1 MCEDWD
7 HDQCRQTEFDGNIWK
22 NLQTMQMSK
31 FWGSILTMVMIWM
44 IAACGEIIEYVLVK
58 EIKKGQQQLMIYI
71 WFSIWVWR
79 QICEKGGRGLVYE
92 ESSGQGSGRRVQWHG
107 CSHTHCISTL
117 CELHICTRRG
127 CISTLYTIHSVH
139 YTDTCASPHH
149 TMQCIFTLKHY
160 CTLLNNFH
168 FAELCRILQF
178 EQRYN

>member
-1 MCEDWD
+1 
-7 HDQCRQTEFDGNIWK
+7 
-22 NLQTMQMSK
+22 MQMSK
-31 FWGSILTMVMIWM
+31 FWGSILTMVMLWM
-44 IAACGEIIEYVLVK
+44 IAVCLEIIEYVLVK

-92 ESSGQGSGRRVQWHG
+92 ESSGQGSGRRVQWHW

-117 CELHICTRRG
+117 CEHLHKAG
-127 CISTLYTIHSVH
+127 MHLHSIHSTQCTH

-149 TMQCIFTLKHY
+149 TMQCIFPLKY
-160 CTLLNNFH
+160 NCTLLQNFH